1 MTTWKLDIPDVTD
14 DEDLV
19 RHKEDRIRLR
29 AANLGLERR
38 LARARE
44 LLNEARVRMPAP
56 CNYYMCNGDGLRE
69 CCLSAMI
76 HAFLEATDEGL
87 RWSDVKQAAREP

>member
-1 MTTWKLDIPDVTD
+1 MTTWKMDIPEVTD
-14 DEDLV
+14 EEDLV

-44 LLNEARVRMPAP
+44 LLQKSRELFYAQAGLDREIQ
-56 CNYYMCNGDGLRE
+56 GFLDG
-69 CCLSAMI
+69 
-76 HAFLEATDEGL
+76 TDEGL
-87 RWSDVKQAAREP
+87 RWSDVKLAAREP